1 MHERYKY
8 QFVASFK
15 YKNKILVSLTLAIK
29 TGKRGLEVE
38 NNNYFTFNIAKNGP
52 VLKSNR
58 QFDTFKKV
66 KYSFYIS
73 EVSDD
78 IR

>member
-8 QFVASFK
+8 QFAASFK

-58 QFDTFKKV
+58 QFDTFLAK
-66 KYSFYIS
+66 IS
-73 EVSDD
+73 LAL
-78 IR
+78 RQ

>member
-38 NNNYFTFNIAKNGP
+38 NNNNFTFSIAMNGP

-58 QFDTFKKV
+58 YLAAVFDTF
-66 KYSFYIS
+66 F
-73 EVSDD
+73 
-78 IR
+78 

>member
-58 QFDTFKKV
+58 QFDTFF
-66 KYSFYIS
+66 S
-73 EVSDD
+73 
-78 IR
+78 